1 MEFKYAYEKL
11 MDEHKLKFEDL
22 PDDAKIGIKT
32 IENIAKAVN
41 MAEKKGK
48 KVSPDVIAKIKAN
61 DKWIVNEILDFIGD
75 KDENEDEMP
84 FDKEDIAK
92 DLADVADKHDDSN
105 YDEESE
111 DDDNDD
117 NDDSNDDDES
127 EDGVNDDDNQ
137 EIAVEVEKELTEMFN
152 SGKVQWQSEEI
163 KGKFPTVYK
172 VLFNGYDAEEENGI
186 RTTNYSLLETKPEIF
201 EISKTKKNN

>member
-48 KVSPDVIAKIKAN
+48 KVSPEVTAKIKAN

-84 FDKEDIAK
+84 FDKADFEK
-92 DLADVADKHDDSN
+92 DFADVANDSDDS
-105 YDEESE
+105 DDS
-111 DDDNDD
+111 DDDDD
-117 NDDSNDDDES
+117 
-127 EDGVNDDDNQ
+127 NDDDNQ

-163 KGKFPTVYK
+163 KGKFPTVYR

-186 RTTNYSLLETKPEIF
+186 RTTNYSLLETKREIF